1 MTTSLPIGSGS
12 GREKRRQGHGD
23 EWNWKREGDRW
34 GRTVWRDKRVRWP
47 HCTPAFSLQG
57 ALQLRQ
63 DFGVVLELLE
73 EERWGLSPELRQTLL
88 MLSIFQRLD
97 GALLCLLQQP
107 LPKTRVHRRPP
118 CCCESFPFLN
128 SKLSW
133 PLAQYFMC
141 PIPYAHHLTGFSHPY
156 PSAATRLYSCLTRCL

>member
-1 MTTSLPIGSGS
+1 M
-12 GREKRRQGHGD
+12 
-23 EWNWKREGDRW
+23 
-34 GRTVWRDKRVRWP
+34 RVKWP
-47 HCTPAFSLQG
+47 HCTSAFSLQG

-107 LPKTRVHRRPP
+107 LPKTGIHRRPP
-118 CCCESFPFLN
+118 CCCESLPFPN
-128 SKLSW
+128 STLFW

-141 PIPYAHHLTGFSHPY
+141 PIPMFII
-156 PSAATRLYSCLTRCL
+156 